1 MPKFHQDSN
10 ESELGGPNCCS
21 SHLPVVQEGFWRADP
36 GHSAAGRCQRSLLL
50 LEPDQQ
56 YSAWVVF
63 QRAGLQHNHFSRQ
76 SGGFLSTCAR
86 GCERRH
92 SEPPA
97 PHLWLILSGCYPT
110 LSLADSLLSKDIAT
124 ESVPQLA
131 IDPSGDRSQD
141 TTSSA
146 KQAQTQSP
154 DVLDPALV
162 PPRLGAKMYR
172 YERDGR
178 SGARVCVRLAVLPVH
193 LHGPDTLF
201 QHFSPGCTA

>member
-76 SGGFLSTCAR
+76 SNGFLSTCAR

-92 SEPPA
+92 PEPPA
-97 PHLWLILSGCYPT
+97 PHLWLILCYPKTSQQNLYRNLQLIPQVTGPRT
-110 LSLADSLLSKDIAT
+110 LHLLLSRHRHNLQMCWT
-124 ESVPQLA
+124 RRLFLRGLVQRC
-131 IDPSGDRSQD
+131 IDMNVTADPAPVFVCGSQCCLS
-141 TTSSA
+141 TYMGQILYFNIS
-146 KQAQTQSP
+146 
-154 DVLDPALV
+154 VLDV
-162 PPRLGAKMYR
+162 P
-172 YERDGR
+172 RDHRG
-178 SGARVCVRLAVLPVH
+178 VRM
-193 LHGPDTLF
+193 G
-201 QHFSPGCTA
+201 